1 MVAYA
6 LNSKVEGRIMKLD
19 KELVGASTSLLV
31 LSVLAREATYGYRLI
46 KAINHE
52 ADGLFE
58 WQEGTVYP
66 ILHKL
71 EKQGLVRAQWQT
83 ADTGRRRKYYYIT
96 AGGRE
101 ALGQG
106 FEQWERWHGMVMKL
120 GEARNG

>member
-1 MVAYA
+1 
-6 LNSKVEGRIMKLD
+6 MKLD

-31 LSVLAREATYGYRLI
+31 LSTLAREATYGYRLI
-46 KAINHE
+46 KAINKE

-71 EKQGLVRAQWQT
+71 EKEGLVRAQWQT

-96 AGGRE
+96 AKGRE
-101 ALGQG
+101 ALSEGAK
-106 FEQWERWHGMVMKL
+106 RWSTLHGMML
-120 GEARNG
+120 RLAEDTHG